1 MSDMVAY
8 MGLDTAAYERGLR
21 RAEQAAGGAGARIA
35 DAFVKQQK
43 KSFEQMLG
51 GNWGRAAM
59 TGAAIGFGLL
69 AKAQSDFAEK
79 NLWAAESTKGL
90 SRELSN
96 LWDEIGGRATLAIAE
111 LNNLLN
117 MQGMNG
123 QGLVTGYRAFIGTL
137 IPGSNDIGT
146 IIFLAQMKQLERA
159 LAQQSAARDMLEKQE
174 VRYLSMVEPEKA
186 RRLKAEIELREKLA
200 AIAKMERDKELSK
213 GAADAARARE
223 RGIFH
228 ETVNQVDPEWWRAQ
242 VEPINARREAAED
255 KKKKAQEE
263 RDERRRKLQQQ
274 QEDHRISRQEL
285 AMQQMKDA
293 AELARMNKQ
302 EKRAAW
308 LEYELDLSERMRQI
322 SQYTLTIEERR
333 EAIAT
338 ARVQATAV
346 LVAQLREMQD
356 KKFLGGQS
364 LGGGLYSQSLASQVF
379 ARNTQ
384 QADPQLKIAQ
394 DLLRAQLAS
403 ASGIKEIS
411 DTARQIL
418 SVAKG
423 GVKATFA
430 P

>member
-123 QGLVTGYRAFIGTL
+123 QGLVTGYRAFIRML

-255 KKKKAQEE
+255 KKKKAQDE